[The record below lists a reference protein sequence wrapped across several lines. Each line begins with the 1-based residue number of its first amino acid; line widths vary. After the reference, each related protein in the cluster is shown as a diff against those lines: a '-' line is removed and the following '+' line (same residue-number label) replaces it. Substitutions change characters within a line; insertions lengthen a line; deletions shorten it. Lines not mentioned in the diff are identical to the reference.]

1 MVDLGDPP
9 VVAKLVVRV
18 PMSMCFSKFEALY
31 VKRVMESD
39 FGLQKSSKLQTND
52 TKSCKMHQKK
62 EPKAPE
68 LSQK

>member
-9 VVAKLVVRV
+9 VVSKLVVRV
-18 PMSMCFSKFEALY
+18 PMSILFSKFEALY

-39 FGLQKSSKLQTND
+39 FGLQNSSKLPTNVTKSSKMIQ
-52 TKSCKMHQKK
+52 KMN
-62 EPKAPE
+62 PKAPE